1 MFGLVTLDNK
11 TFLIVKKE
19 IIQNGGLP
27 GKCPFETYG
36 FIYKQKTGSKAIIS
50 VITSSPLVRAEESE
64 LIQQALDESKAIFK
78 TRI

>member
-1 MFGLVTLDNK
+1 MFGLVTLDNR

-27 GKCPFETYG
+27 DKCPFETYG
-36 FIYKQKTGSKAIIS
+36 FIYKQQDGSKAMFSIITNS
-50 VITSSPLVRAEESE
+50 HLTKEEEAE

-78 TRI
+78 GSI

>member
-11 TFLIVKKE
+11 TFIIVKKE

-27 GKCPFETYG
+27 EKCPFETYG
-36 FIYKQKTGSKAIIS
+36 FIYKQQAGSKVMFS
-50 VITSSPLVRAEESE
+50 VITRSPLVEAEQAL

-78 TRI
+78 GSI